1 MATLLKV
8 HENLVAL
15 GFSQAELDAADQ
27 RSINRQFFVEG
38 ITYGGKTDKIGKFAT
53 HKSGL
58 YLFADNNG
66 KKVEISPEEIA
77 KFLAEQPEDNR
88 VLKIGATYNIGGK
101 TVKVENKMTVWS
113 CAYIVGDKVQ
123 DGLSRSFLLT
133 KGRFDHENRHI
144 APKGTVREW
153 ANLNLL
159 AGVLEKTWCDKLAAL
174 LNERGLKF
182 TADNYTMKTRD
193 GRSFVATFLHPN
205 FAE

>member
-15 GFSQAELDAADQ
+15 GFTQADLDAADL
-27 RSINRQFFVEG
+27 RSVNRQFFVEG
-38 ITYGGKTDKIGKFAT
+38 IVYGGKNDKEGKFVT

-66 KKVEISPEEIA
+66 KRVEITPEEIA
-77 KFLAEQPEDNR
+77 KFLEEQPADKKT
-88 VLKIGATYNIGGK
+88 LQIGATYQIGGK
-101 TVKVENKMTVWS
+101 TVKVENKMIVWS
-113 CAYIVGDKVQ
+113 CAYVVGDKVQ

-133 KGRFDHENRHI
+133 KGRFDHENKHI
-144 APKGTVREW
+144 APKGSVREW
-153 ANLNLL
+153 ANTNIL
-159 AGVLEKTWCDKLAAL
+159 AGVLEKTWCDKLSSL

-182 TADNYTMKTRD
+182 EAENYTMKAKD

>member
-15 GFSQAELDAADQ
+15 GFTQADLDAADL
-27 RSINRQFFVEG
+27 RSVNRQFFVEG
-38 ITYGGKTDKIGKFAT
+38 IVYGGKNDKLGKFTT

-58 YLFADNNG
+58 YIFADNNG
-66 KKVEISPEEIA
+66 KRVEITPEEIA
-77 KFLAEQPEDNR
+77 KFLAEQPEDKR
-88 VLKIGATYNIGGK
+88 VLKIGAAYNIGGK
-101 TVKVENKMTVWS
+101 TVKVENKMIVWS
-113 CAYIVGDKVQ
+113 CAYVVGDKVQ

-144 APKGTVREW
+144 APKGNVREW
-153 ANLNLL
+153 ANTNIL
-159 AGVLEKTWCDKLAAL
+159 AGVLEKTWCDKLATL

-182 TADNYTMKTRD
+182 DAENYTMKTRD

>member
-15 GFSQAELDAADQ
+15 GFTQADLDAADL
-27 RSINRQFFVEG
+27 RSVNRQFFVAG
-38 ITYGGKTDKIGKFAT
+38 ITYGGKSDTTGKFIT

-66 KKVEISPEEIA
+66 KRVEITPEEIA
-77 KFLAEQPEDNR
+77 KFLEEQPADKKT
-88 VLKIGATYNIGGK
+88 LQIGATYNIGGK
-101 TVKVENKMTVWS
+101 TVKVENKMVVWS
-113 CAYIVGDKVQ
+113 CAYVVNDKVQ

-133 KGRFDHENRHI
+133 KGRFDHENKHI
-144 APKGTVREW
+144 APKGSVREW
-153 ANLNLL
+153 AQTNIL
-159 AGVLEKTWCDKLAAL
+159 AGVLEKTWCDKLATL
-174 LNERGLKF
+174 LNERGLRF
-182 TADNYTMKTRD
+182 DEENYTMKTKD

>member
-15 GFSQAELDAADQ
+15 GFTQADLDAADL
-27 RSINRQFFVEG
+27 RSVNRQFFVEG
-38 ITYGGKTDKIGKFAT
+38 IVYGGKNDKEGKFET
-53 HKSGL
+53 RKSGL

-66 KKVEISPEEIA
+66 KKVEISTAEI
-77 KFLAEQPEDNR
+77 EQFIAGQPDDKK
-88 VLKIGATYNIGGK
+88 VLKIGSTYQIGGK
-101 TVKVENKMTVWS
+101 SVKVENKMIVWS
-113 CAYIVGDKVQ
+113 CAYVVGDKVQ

-133 KGRFDHENRHI
+133 KGRFDHENNHI
-144 APKGTVREW
+144 TPKGSVREW
-153 ANLNLL
+153 ANTNIL

-182 TADNYTMKTRD
+182 EAENYTMKAKD

>member
-15 GFSQAELDAADQ
+15 GFTQADLDAADL
-27 RSINRQFFVEG
+27 RSVNRQFFVEG
-38 ITYGGKTDKIGKFAT
+38 IIYGGKNDKEGKFET
-53 HKSGL
+53 RKSGL

-66 KKVEISPEEIA
+66 KKVEISTAEI
-77 KFLAEQPEDNR
+77 EQFIAGQPDDKK
-88 VLKIGATYNIGGK
+88 VLKIGSTYQIGGK
-101 TVKVENKMTVWS
+101 SVKVENKMIVWS
-113 CAYIVGDKVQ
+113 CAYVVGDKVQ

-133 KGRFDHENRHI
+133 KGRFDHENNHI
-144 APKGTVREW
+144 APKGSVREW
-153 ANLNLL
+153 ANTNIL

-182 TADNYTMKTRD
+182 EAENYTMKTKD

>member
-15 GFSQAELDAADQ
+15 GFTQAELDAADM
-27 RSINRQFFVEG
+27 RSVNRQFFVAG
-38 ITYGGKTDKIGKFAT
+38 IVYGGKSDNVGKFAT

-58 YLFADNNG
+58 YVFSDHNG
-66 KKVEISPEEIA
+66 KRVEISAEEIR
-77 KFLAEQPEDNR
+77 KFLEEQPEDKR
-88 VLKIGATYNIGGK
+88 VLKIGATYVIGGK

-113 CAYIVGDKVQ
+113 CAYIVGNKVQ
-123 DGLSRSFLLT
+123 EGLSRSFLLT

-144 APKGTVREW
+144 APKGSVREW
-153 ANLNLL
+153 AQTNIL
-159 AGVLEKTWCDKLAAL
+159 AGVLEKTWCDKLAQI
-174 LNERGLKF
+174 LNERGLRF
-182 TADNYTMKTRD
+182 DEENYTMKTKD